1 MGKGGTEINY
11 PAQQGYGESMRESLQ
26 AQIDLAPQLYG
37 AEASQQ
43 YGRPA
48 YAQLETDILRDT
60 LLGQE
65 RVTPEGGDPIALR
78 DLGAGGAGAGQ
89 PVSVAGGKYQ
99 TIYRPGRLFDDG
111 KRQFSVDLID
121 PQTGEIV
128 MSKTGEFMG
137 DDLVGAGGVS
147 EKSSQA
153 IGQAMQS
160 LFGQAK
166 EQGLMTAPEATQ
178 AVQQFQQV
186 GTEAGAVWSGYAGES
201 GDPGQMDAWRD
212 RFRAGD
218 PEVVGAVTEL
228 GGDPNMSDDELAR
241 FHYDKFGGRDAGF
254 APPPGAG
261 SVARSEG
268 LLDILSGTQTGR
280 FGTGEVV
287 ESATQPGVTPIG
299 MEERRAGY
307 DPTGKTLLGLATYGS
322 DIAEQ
327 AARRTRAADI
337 GDVSRFAGV
346 TREAM
351 EAADPLSAGLLGAE
365 KWGLGA
371 QAQEGLEAGRG
382 LSPRQRREAEQ
393 AARAG
398 WEARGLIRDP
408 EAVVSEVESVMEA
421 GGAEEAK
428 RRAFAQNVMGVSQA
442 MTADP
447 FMAILGRP
455 SGASQQIAQQGL
467 GSAGY
472 GLTSGPQQYSPE
484 AGLSYMLRQQT
495 NQANL
500 AAAQQAAAATRSAGL
515 MSGLGQAASAI
526 PWCWIAREVYGES
539 NPKWV
544 LFREWLLNK
553 APEWFK
559 LWYLING
566 EQVAA
571 WLKDKPEMKAR
582 IRLFMDSKVGA

>member
-11 PAQQGYGESMRESLQ
+11 PQQSSYGESMRESLQ
-26 AQIDLAPQLYG
+26 AQIDLAPELYG
-37 AEASQQ
+37 AEASRQ

-60 LLGQE
+60 LLGGERFVPGGTEGQATTMEDFDEAEYLRQYPDVLEKIKSGEGAKQGFTSAKQHYERYGKQE
-65 RVTPEGGDPIALR
+65 IAEGRRQEPRTLFNEEAYLEAYPDVMEKIKSGVGAQQGFTSGKEHYEKFGKAEIA
-78 DLGAGGAGAGQ
+78 AGGRGDRAAQ
-89 PVSVAGGKYQ
+89 FMTGGS
-99 TIYRPGRLFDDG
+99 I
-111 KRQFSVDLID
+111 
-121 PQTGEIV
+121 
-128 MSKTGEFMG
+128 MSPIEG
-137 DDLVGAGGVS
+137 
-147 EKSSQA
+147 
-153 IGQAMQS
+153 AMQ
-160 LFGQAK
+160 
-166 EQGLMTAPEATQ
+166 EQG
-178 AVQQFQQV
+178 
-186 GTEAGAVWSGYAGES
+186 
-201 GDPGQMDAWRD
+201 
-212 RFRAGD
+212 
-218 PEVVGAVTEL
+218 
-228 GGDPNMSDDELAR
+228 
-241 FHYDKFGGRDAGF
+241 
-254 APPPGAG
+254 
-261 SVARSEG
+261 G
-268 LLDILSGTQTGR
+268 LLDLLGGTQKGR
-280 FGTGEVV
+280 FGTGEVGQEFV
-287 ESATQPGVTPIG
+287 TRPATEADVTSGTAKYVGQEISEGRIRDGQMIG
-299 MEERRAGY
+299 ETRDVIGTEERRAGF
-307 DPTGKTLLGLATYGS
+307 DPQGEFMGLAAYGS

-351 EAADPLSAGLLGAE
+351 EAADPLSAGLLGADE
-365 KWGLGA
+365 WGLGA

-421 GGAEEAK
+421 GGLEEAK

-467 GSAGY
+467 GSAQY

-484 AGLSYMLRQQT
+484 AGLSYMLGQQT

-515 MSGLGQAASAI
+515 MGGLGAAASAI
-526 PWCWIAREVYGES
+526 KWCWIAREVYGES
-539 NPKWV
+539 NPKWMI
-544 LFREWLLNK
+544 FREWLLNK
-553 APEWFK
+553 APEWFR